1 MRFFLLLLGIVFG
14 TRVWA
19 IKPGSYSAKIG
30 GLQIHYVVRGT
41 GPVMIAGHPNSG
53 KIAYELTL
61 QPLEKYFTMVYY
73 DPRGTGAS
81 EAPASLEKY
90 NARYLVDEI
99 EALRNQLKAKQVWLF
114 GHSDQSTIALAYTLK
129 YPQYSA
135 GLILT
140 GTSYTGTAAEMITR
154 RKTTEAYRAAQSAWF
169 AQVIK
174 DWDYMQV
181 CGTSVD
187 SLGRDLSLAPVKWWC
202 YDAVSAQKVI
212 PVALE
217 VAKAGRRKPVN
228 GRFWQAGAEEIKIY
242 LDWQKRFEEIK
253 VPTLILNGKYDTNNP
268 PEYVEQLSNSLPNA
282 KLVLIE
288 EAGHFPWVE
297 APDPFFSA
305 IKHWLES

>member
-1 MRFFLLLLGIVFG
+1 MRSFLLFFCLVFG
-14 TRVWA
+14 IKVRA
-19 IKPGSYSAKIG
+19 IESGSYRVMLG
-30 GLQIHYVVRGT
+30 GLQINYVVRGA

-81 EAPASLEKY
+81 EVPDSLEMY
-90 NARYLVDEI
+90 NASYLVEEI
-99 EALRNQLKAKQVWLF
+99 EALRNQLKVEKVWLF
-114 GHSDQSTIALAYTLK
+114 GHSDQSTIALAYALK
-129 YPQYSA
+129 YPRQSA

-140 GTSYTGTAAEMITR
+140 GTSYTGTTAEMIAR
-154 RKTTEAYRAAQSAWF
+154 RKTTETYRARKSAWF
-169 AQVIK
+169 AQVLK

-181 CGTSVD
+181 SGSAVD
-187 SLGRDLSLAPVKWWC
+187 SLGRDLSLSPVKWWC
-202 YDAVSAQKVI
+202 YDEISAQKVI
-212 PVALE
+212 PIALE

-228 GRFWQAGAEEIKIY
+228 GQFWQAGTEEVKVY
-242 LDWQKRFEEIK
+242 LDWQKRFNEIK

-268 PEYVEQLSNSLPNA
+268 PQYAEQLCNSLFNA

-297 APDPFFSA
+297 TPGSFFKA
-305 IKHWLES
+305 IEQWLKS